1 MHRVVLF
8 INPKPAAGHAQTRRG
23 QTGNAKP
30 VLCLVPSH
38 GKGVEELPKNLLIL
52 SREPTQCSFSS
63 LDKCWNTGSMII
75 TPLTLWQKNHFGHW
89 RHYRA
94 VVTIFAIVTIVAM
107 IVIIDLSATPL
118 TLWQTKHGVLNSLIA
133 PTSSSSGVRP
143 ESNKT
148 LLDDLARSGGY
159 KTVLSIYGE
168 VNRYGMQHL
177 GQAVPRHLW
186 LEHLM
191 I

>member
-63 LDKCWNTGSMII
+63 LDIKVLKHWQYDCHTLDPLPEKPFWSL
-75 TPLTLWQKNHFGHW
+75 TPLSRCCNHFCHCNHCGHDCHN
-89 RHYRA
+89 RPQCH
-94 VVTIFAIVTIVAM
+94 TSDIVA
-107 IVIIDLSATPL
+107 IQAWSFEFPNSAHL
-118 TLWQTKHGVLNSLIA
+118 LLFWRQTRKQQN
-133 PTSSSSGVRP
+133 
-143 ESNKT
+143 
-148 LLDDLARSGGY
+148 
-159 KTVLSIYGE
+159 
-168 VNRYGMQHL
+168 
-177 GQAVPRHLW
+177 
-186 LEHLM
+186 EHCLK

>member
-63 LDKCWNTGSMII
+63 LDIKVLKHWQYDCHTLDPLPEKPFWSL
-75 TPLTLWQKNHFGHW
+75 TPLSTGCPRPYKHKGWISPPGWKSTPFSIVFQK
-89 RHYRA
+89 
-94 VVTIFAIVTIVAM
+94 
-107 IVIIDLSATPL
+107 
-118 TLWQTKHGVLNSLIA
+118 
-133 PTSSSSGVRP
+133 
-143 ESNKT
+143 
-148 LLDDLARSGGY
+148 GGD
-159 KTVLSIYGE
+159 IPPIQG
-168 VNRYGMQHL
+168 
-177 GQAVPRHLW
+177 
-186 LEHLM
+186 
-191 I
+191 

>member
-38 GKGVEELPKNLLIL
+38 GRGLKNSLKIYWFCPESQHSARLAASIL
-52 SREPTQCSFSS
+52 
-63 LDKCWNTGSMII
+63 KCWNTGSMIA
-75 TPLTLWQKNHFGHW
+75 TPLTLCQKNHFGHW

-94 VVTIFAIVTIVAM
+94 VVTIFAIVTIVVM
-107 IVIIDLSATPL
+107 IVIIDLTATPL
-118 TLWQTKHGVLNSLIA
+118 TLWQSKHGVLNSLIA
-133 PTSSSSGVRP
+133 PTSSSSGVRQ

-148 LLDDLARSGGY
+148 NTAWRFSQGWGL
-159 KTVLSIYGE
+159 
-168 VNRYGMQHL
+168 
-177 GQAVPRHLW
+177 
-186 LEHLM
+186 
-191 I
+191 